1 MFDLS
6 VNVTLFRQR
15 KIFQRNNLQYI
26 RASALKAIKSI
37 DYVKF
42 YLILTVLLNRHQIF
56 RLIIRYSVILRYY
69 FIETAVSSLN
79 EVPVW
84 TEFCRNLCRSL
95 PQDQSAGAVHFKT

>member
-42 YLILTVLLNRHQIF
+42 YLILTVGWLL
-56 RLIIRYSVILRYY
+56 L
-69 FIETAVSSLN
+69 AVSMKSQFGQN
-79 EVPVW
+79 FAETFAEVFP
-84 TEFCRNLCRSL
+84 RISQLGLCIL
-95 PQDQSAGAVHFKT
+95 KHEKKMCFVLLFFLKTSS